1 MKCYFHAALWT
12 THLADSSCAPA
23 AAHDVQQ
30 ASALLQD
37 MLADVVNG
45 SDVASALAGLLEE
58 ETPIIAEL
66 RYGSR
71 LRQNAVPLPTGR
83 DSGYDGSTC
92 GTSMDAIRGAQG
104 QDAAADR
111 DQDGMIRQQ
120 ETPEEEEVGVDGSNS
135 GDEEGVINK
144 VLQQPEFQAFAEFV
158 LDSACFSL
166 LQESAAGNW
175 QAPGDS
181 TR

>member
-1 MKCYFHAALWT
+1 
-12 THLADSSCAPA
+12 
-23 AAHDVQQ
+23 
-30 ASALLQD
+30 

-58 ETPIIAEL
+58 ETPTFAEL

-71 LRQNAVPLPTGR
+71 LRQTAVPLPTGHN
-83 DSGYDGSTC
+83 SGYDGSVCSNSTD
-92 GTSMDAIRGAQG
+92 TVRGDG
-104 QDAAADR
+104 GVDAATDR
-111 DQDGMIRQQ
+111 DENGMTRQQ
-120 ETPEEEEVGVDGSNS
+120 ETAEEEEVGVDGSNS

-144 VLQQPEFQAFAEFV
+144 VLQQPEFQVFAEFV

-166 LQESAAGNW
+166 LQESAADNW
-175 QAPGDS
+175 QAPDTS